1 MLSLDLKTNYRS
13 ARNADLPLLLE
24 LVQEFHEFEE
34 LPFDPSLDRTALE
47 QIVMDPSLG
56 RIWLIYESSN
66 VIGYVIVTFGYSLE
80 YRGREAC
87 VDELYLR
94 PAYRRR
100 GIGSQTLHFVES
112 ECRSLNINF
121 LSLEV
126 DRHNN
131 TAQIV
136 YRKAGF
142 DDRGYCLMT
151 KSIA

>member
-1 MLSLDLKTNYRS
+1 MLSLDLKINYRS
-13 ARNADLPLLLE
+13 ARQADLPLLLE

-34 LPFDPSLDRTALE
+34 LPFDLSLDRTALD
-47 QIVMDPSLG
+47 QIVMDPLLG

-100 GIGSQTLHFVES
+100 GIGSQTLQFVES
-112 ECRSLNINF
+112 ECRSLNVNF

-126 DRHNN
+126 YRDNN
-131 TAQIV
+131 SAQIV

-142 DDRGYCLMT
+142 KDDGYCLMT